1 MLIGYVVMP
10 RRGGYWV
17 EYQEGKKRSI
27 IAKCSSEKEAVRLMR
42 ARQDGPRTE
51 GTEAGCCCCLAILS
65 SIRRTAVSAAGR
77 CLPRHAYISAEVS
90 NRSEVLLPLWR
101 LGYCRQHVAASSAR
115 LQDTDPV

>member
-42 ARQDGPRTE
+42 ARQDGHEQKELR
-51 GTEAGCCCCLAILS
+51 LA
-65 SIRRTAVSAAGR
+65 V
-77 CLPRHAYISAEVS
+77 
-90 NRSEVLLPLWR
+90 
-101 LGYCRQHVAASSAR
+101 VAASRYSRASGELR
-115 LQDTDPV
+115 